1 MKVFNIKGCKCSNPN
16 CNRVGVFLIKGTD
29 RFLNCHI
36 DLYTEDFHLMTVDH
50 IFPRSKGGSRYDI
63 NNLQPMCEECNSA
76 KGDKIKNEF

>member
-1 MKVFNIKGCKCSNPN
+1 
-16 CNRVGVFLIKGTD
+16 
-29 RFLNCHI
+29 
-36 DLYTEDFHLMTVDH
+36 MTVDH